1 MDYLLVGVGG
11 FLGANLRYVVST
23 WIAGRVGAEFP
34 TGTMVINVTGSIV
47 IGFLMVLL
55 TERLLAN
62 PLWRLLLV
70 TGFLG
75 GYTTFSSYT
84 YETLGLLES
93 GDWLRAAFYFFGSSG
108 IGLLAVFLG
117 VMAGRAL
124 GG

>member
-1 MDYLLVGVGG
+1 ML
-11 FLGANLRYVVST
+11 
-23 WIAGRVGAEFP
+23 
-34 TGTMVINVTGSIV
+34 INITGSLV

-84 YETLGLLES
+84 FETLGLLES
-93 GDWLRAAFYFFGSSG
+93 GDWLRATWYFFGSSG
-108 IGLLAVFLG
+108 VGLAAVYLG
-117 VMAGRAL
+117 VVAGRAL
-124 GG
+124 GR